1 MVSLLPPVDPGNHPH
16 RGLHGWRHCD
26 PLLDSRPR
34 GKQLLAKTS
43 RLVMGT
49 RSPDGKLSYCHSNN
63 TRTEYGLYFV
73 YEFHCSSNK
82 KCHYMYEY

>member
-1 MVSLLPPVDPGNHPH
+1 
-16 RGLHGWRHCD
+16 
-26 PLLDSRPR
+26 
-34 GKQLLAKTS
+34 
-43 RLVMGT
+43 MGT